1 MGNILFFDQF
11 LHQIQVC
18 NIPAKESD
26 TTHLFAIK
34 QKRKPNRPIIDI
46 EGNNIFPI
54 RYKAFDDPASN
65 KALRTRH

>member
-1 MGNILFFDQF
+1 MGNILFLDQL
-11 LHQIQVC
+11 LHQIQVY
-18 NIPAKESD
+18 NSPAKEPD

-34 QKRKPNRPIIDI
+34 QKRKPNWSIIHI